1 MLSCLLAVIQHTRFP
16 GFFFASYVKA
26 ILFLFIMLSLLKETG
41 LGIALFFSL
50 SSMRDK
56 LGKCVNSRI
65 FLFGGGFLKMP
76 LNSISAFKVAW

>member
-41 LGIALFFSL
+41 LGIALFL

-76 LNSISAFKVAW
+76 LNSISAFKVAL

>member
-1 MLSCLLAVIQHTRFP
+1 
-16 GFFFASYVKA
+16 
-26 ILFLFIMLSLLKETG
+26 MLSLLKETG